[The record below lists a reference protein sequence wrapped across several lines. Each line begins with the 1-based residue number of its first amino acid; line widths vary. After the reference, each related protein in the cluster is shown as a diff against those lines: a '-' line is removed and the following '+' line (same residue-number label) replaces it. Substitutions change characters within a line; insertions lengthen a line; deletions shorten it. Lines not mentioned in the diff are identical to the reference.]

1 MKTAVILFN
10 LGGPESLSSVRP
22 FLFRL
27 FTDPAI
33 IPLPFPL
40 RYLLAWRIS
49 RKRTPHTQAVYK
61 HLGGKSPLLENTR
74 EQARAL
80 EASLNREGTYKVFV
94 AMRYA
99 APFVEEVTRQVKQ
112 YGPGKIILLPLYPQ
126 YSTTTT
132 ASSLLAWQKAARKA
146 GLAIPTTTIENYHLD
161 PHYIEAHVDLI
172 RQSLEQAGPDPRVLF
187 SAHGVTK
194 RIIEKGDP
202 YETQINQT
210 VLKIVRQ
217 LDIPSLDWGVCY
229 QSRARKITWLE
240 PDTESQIKRAGE
252 QGKAVVI
259 IPISFVS
266 EHMETLVELDIE
278 YKELAEK
285 SGVAAYIRVP
295 ALGSHPLFIQAL
307 TQLVQF
313 S

>member
-10 LGGPESLSSVRP
+10 LGGPESLAAVRP

-27 FTDPAI
+27 FADPAI
-33 IPLPFPL
+33 IPLPAPL

-49 RKRTPHTQAVYK
+49 RKRTAHTQAVYK
-61 HLGGKSPLLENTR
+61 RLGGKSPLLENTR
-74 EQARAL
+74 EQAHAL
-80 EASLNREGTYKVFV
+80 ELSLKRHGNYKLFV
-94 AMRYA
+94 TMRYA
-99 APFVEEVTRQVKQ
+99 APFAEEVAKDVKQ
-112 YGPGKIILLPLYPQ
+112 YGPDKIILLPLYPQ

-146 GLAIPTTTIENYHLD
+146 GLSMPTTTIENYHLD
-161 PHYIEAHVDLI
+161 PHYIEAHVGLI

-194 RIIEKGDP
+194 RTIEKGDP
-202 YETQINQT
+202 YEMQINQT
-210 VLKIVRQ
+210 AAEIVAR
-217 LDIPSLDWGVCY
+217 LDIPSLDWRVCY
-229 QSRARKITWLE
+229 QSRARKIAWLE
-240 PDTESQIKRAGE
+240 PDTESQIKLAGQ

-259 IPISFVS
+259 IPVSFVS

-278 YKELAEK
+278 YRELAEK
-285 SGVAAYIRVP
+285 SGVKAYIRVP
-295 ALGSHPLFIQAL
+295 ALGTHPLFIQAL